1 MNTTTR
7 PATGAILA
15 HVRLLRLTD
24 NLLDVADELRV
35 ARDELQSMLVPSLAT
50 SGNDQAKEVPRED

>member
-7 PATGAILA
+7 PTTGAILA

-24 NLLDVADELRV
+24 NLLDAADELRE
-35 ARDELQSMLVPSLAT
+35 ARDDLQSMLDPSPAS
-50 SGNDQAKEVPRED
+50 SGNGPAKEAQHDH